1 LKTPSVTTLN
11 LYSYI
16 LDFQF
21 LSRALARG
29 MDGQS
34 NATQGKGK
42 AMGMQ
47 KYRAD
52 TARKESDGAVAWHAQ
67 WMGGATL
74 SRVNACRI
82 DGVDYRLTVYATGE
96 PDTYFSQPAATR
108 RRGRYIAG
116 YLTRDE
122 SGYVFHAM
130 DRHKA
135 RLT

>member
-42 AMGMQ
+42 VMAYGDKRDYPEIELFVRQ
-47 KYRAD
+47 GARWSY
-52 TARKESDGAVAWHAQ
+52 TATTTWSRTCKEA
-67 WMGGATL
+67 
-74 SRVNACRI
+74 
-82 DGVDYRLTVYATGE
+82 
-96 PDTYFSQPAATR
+96 
-108 RRGRYIAG
+108 
-116 YLTRDE
+116 
-122 SGYVFHAM
+122 
-130 DRHKA
+130 KA
-135 RLT
+135 RFLVWHGGLRDSDVKAAFKR